1 MRLRKAGLI
10 DGHYLVWKSIDSGTY
25 HLCVAVVDKIEH
37 HLILCDENGR
47 YSLIRGSVIK
57 QVRMAISYLLNY
69 SNLF

>member
-57 QVRMAISYLLNY
+57 QVRMAISYLLDI
-69 SNLF
+69 F